1 LEMLPAKVDTVS
13 LTITSSDPVYDKDDK
28 IAGIA
33 IRGVV
38 SFVRSLLDSGILVAS
53 KA

>member
-1 LEMLPAKVDTVS
+1 MLPAKVDAVS
-13 LTITSSDPVYDKDDK
+13 LTIASFDPCHDK

-38 SFVRSLLDSGILVAS
+38 SFVRSLMDSGILVAS